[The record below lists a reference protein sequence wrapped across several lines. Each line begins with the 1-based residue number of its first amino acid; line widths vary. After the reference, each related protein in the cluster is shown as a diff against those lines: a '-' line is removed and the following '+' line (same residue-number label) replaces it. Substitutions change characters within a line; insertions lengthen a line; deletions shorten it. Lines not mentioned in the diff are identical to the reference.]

1 MVLSHVSGGA
11 FFEVY
16 GREEVQEESTLF
28 KASSLLLRYSSLTI
42 LPFSKVPS

>member
-16 GREEVQEESTLF
+16 EREEVQEEGG
-28 KASSLLLRYSSLTI
+28 R
-42 LPFSKVPS
+42 FSKRPPSSCVILL